1 MFVRRQVM
9 RIDLNADVAE
19 GIGNEAE
26 LLPLVT
32 SANVACAGHAGS
44 PGDIWQTL
52 QLARQYGVV
61 IGAHPGYF
69 DREHFGRREL
79 TLSAEQLRA
88 ELLFQIAGL
97 RALAEAAGVAVVYLK
112 PHGALYNQ
120 ACREE
125 ALAELLAACA
135 RQHDWPIVALPGSQL
150 EKCARRQGVRFVREG
165 FADRRYSPDGS
176 LVPRSRPEAF
186 VTDPTEAVQQILRLV
201 EQQGIE
207 TVCVHGDRPGV
218 VEFTRSL
225 REELARRGLEIAPWF
240 RTIPARS

>member
-1 MFVRRQVM
+1 MW
-9 RIDLNADVAE
+9 IDLNADVAE

-44 PGDIWQTL
+44 PSDIWRTL
-52 QLARQYGVV
+52 HLARQYGVV
-61 IGAHPGYF
+61 VGAHPGYF

-79 TLSAEQLRA
+79 LLSAEQLRA
-88 ELLFQIAGL
+88 ELLFQIAAL

-125 ALAELLAACA
+125 TLAELLVACA
-135 RQHDWPIVALPGSQL
+135 KQQDWPIVALPGSQL
-150 EKCARRQGVRFVREG
+150 EKCARRQGVRLVREG

-176 LVPRSRPEAF
+176 LVPRSNPEAF
-186 VTDPTEAVQQILRLV
+186 VTDPTEAAKQVLCLV

-225 REELARRGLEIAPWF
+225 REELGRHGLEIAPWF
-240 RTIPARS
+240 RAMPTRT